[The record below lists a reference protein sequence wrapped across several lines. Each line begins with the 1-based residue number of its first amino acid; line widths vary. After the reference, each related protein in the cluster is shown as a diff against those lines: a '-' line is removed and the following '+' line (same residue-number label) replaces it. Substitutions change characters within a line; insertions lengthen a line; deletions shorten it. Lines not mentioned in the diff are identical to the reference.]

1 VLRAAVAALA
11 AAGAGIAARVASP
24 AALGRGDVKLLGLL
38 GVVLGWAGWG
48 VLLGG
53 VLVGLLV
60 GALGSVLLIAA
71 GRAGWRTRVPFG
83 PPLLV
88 GAYLALWLAGPL
100 PLA

>member
-1 VLRAAVAALA
+1 M
-11 AAGAGIAARVASP
+11 
-24 AALGRGDVKLLGLL
+24 KLLGLL
-38 GVVLGWAGWG
+38 GMVLGWAGWG

-53 VLVGLLV
+53 VLIGLLV

-88 GAYLALWLAGPL
+88 GSYLALWLAGPL